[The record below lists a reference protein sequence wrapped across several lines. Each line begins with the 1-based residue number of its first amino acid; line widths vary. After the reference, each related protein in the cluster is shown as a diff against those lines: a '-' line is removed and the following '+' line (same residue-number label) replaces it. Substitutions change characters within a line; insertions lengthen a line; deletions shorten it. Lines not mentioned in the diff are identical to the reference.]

1 VPIFHAIVLGLIQ
14 GLSEFLPISSSG
26 HLLLVPWLFGWND
39 FSDVSVEKAFN
50 VSLHLGTL
58 IAVVIYFRR
67 DLVVYVRDGLRM
79 VVQKEK
85 PHTTE
90 GRLAWLLVVASVPAG
105 LFGAFAGHWIDKHL
119 GKPVIIAAS
128 LIVFGLFLAWADR
141 RRGQRT
147 FEEMTSRDAIAI
159 GLAQVIALNP
169 GTSRSGISIS
179 AARVMGFDRDTAVRF
194 SFLLSVPVTAGA
206 VAVKLLDLFAD
217 GIPEGLLVP
226 MVVGILTSGISGWLA
241 VAGLLKLVRSKSFD
255 AFVIYRVVA
264 GVAIL
269 AIAASGWR

>member
-1 VPIFHAIVLGLIQ
+1 MPIIHAIVLGLVQ

-67 DLVVYVRDGLRM
+67 DLVVYVSDGLRM
-79 VVQKEK
+79 VVQKKK
-85 PHTTE
+85 PYTTE

-206 VAVKLLDLFAD
+206 VTVKLLDLFSD
-217 GIPEGLLVP
+217 GIPDGLVIP

>member
-1 VPIFHAIVLGLIQ
+1 MQ

-58 IAVVIYFRR
+58 IAVVVYFRR

-79 VVQKEK
+79 VVQKKK

-105 LFGAFAGHWIDKHL
+105 LFGAFAGNWIDKHL

-141 RRGQRT
+141 RRGQRA

-217 GIPEGLLVP
+217 GIPDGLVIP
-226 MVVGILTSGISGWLA
+226 MVVGILTSGLSGWLA

-269 AIAASGWR
+269 AIAASSWR

>member
-1 VPIFHAIVLGLIQ
+1 MPIIHAIVLGLIQ

-67 DLVVYVRDGLRM
+67 DLVVYVSDGLRM
-79 VVQKEK
+79 VVQRKK

-105 LFGAFAGHWIDKHL
+105 LFGAFAGLWIDKHL
-119 GKPVIIAAS
+119 GKPVIIAVS

-206 VAVKLLDLFAD
+206 VTVKLLDLFSD
-217 GIPEGLLVP
+217 GIPDGLVIP

-264 GVAIL
+264 GIAIL
-269 AIAASGWR
+269 AIAASSWR

>member
-1 VPIFHAIVLGLIQ
+1 VPIFHAIVLGLMQ

-58 IAVVIYFRR
+58 IAVVIYFRH
-67 DLVVYVRDGLRM
+67 DLIVYVRDGLRM
-79 VVQKEK
+79 VVQKKK

-105 LFGAFAGHWIDKHL
+105 LFGAIAGNWIDKHL

-128 LIVFGLFLAWADR
+128 LIAFGLLLAWADR
-141 RRGQRT
+141 RRGQRK

-194 SFLLSVPVTAGA
+194 SFLLSIPVTAGA
-206 VAVKLLDLFAD
+206 VVVKLLDLFAD
-217 GIPEGLLVP
+217 GVPDGLVIP
-226 MVVGILTSGISGWLA
+226 MVVGILTSGLSGWLA

>member
-1 VPIFHAIVLGLIQ
+1 VPIFHAIVLGLMQ

-67 DLVVYVRDGLRM
+67 DLVVYVRDGLRL
-79 VVQKEK
+79 VVQKKK

-105 LFGAFAGHWIDKHL
+105 LFGAFAGNWIDEHL

-217 GIPEGLLVP
+217 GIPYGLLIP

>member
-1 VPIFHAIVLGLIQ
+1 VPIFHAIVLGLMQ

>member
-1 VPIFHAIVLGLIQ
+1 MPIIHAIVLGLVQ

-26 HLLLVPWLFGWND
+26 HLLLTPWLFGWND
-39 FSDVSVEKAFN
+39 FSDVSVEKAFD
-50 VSLHLGTL
+50 VALHLGTL
-58 IAVVIYFRR
+58 IAVIAYFRK

-85 PHTTE
+85 PRTSE
-90 GRLAWLLVVASVPAG
+90 GRLAWLLVVASIPAA
-105 LFGAFAGHWIDKHL
+105 LFGAIAGNWVDEHL

-128 LIVFGLFLAWADR
+128 LIVFGLLLAWADR
-141 RRGQRT
+141 RLGKRK
-147 FEEMTSRDAIAI
+147 FEEMNSRDAIVI

-179 AARVMGFDRDTAVRF
+179 AARILGFDRDTAVRF
-194 SFLLSVPVTAGA
+194 SFLLSVPVTTGA
-206 VAVKLLDLFAD
+206 VAVKLLELFKD
-217 GIPEGLLVP
+217 GIPEGLVMP
-226 MVVGILTSGISGWLA
+226 MIVGIVTAGISGWLA
-241 VAGLLKLVRSKSFD
+241 VAGLLKLIRSKSFD
-255 AFVIYRVVA
+255 AFVIYRVIA

>member
-1 VPIFHAIVLGLIQ
+1 MQ

-67 DLVVYVRDGLRM
+67 DLVVYVRDGLRL
-79 VVQKEK
+79 VVQKKK

-105 LFGAFAGHWIDKHL
+105 LFGAFAGNWIDEHL

-206 VAVKLLDLFAD
+206 VTVKLLDLFSD
-217 GIPEGLLVP
+217 GIPDGLVIP

-264 GVAIL
+264 GIAIL
-269 AIAASGWR
+269 AIAASSWR

>member
-1 VPIFHAIVLGLIQ
+1 VPIFHAIVLGLMQ

-79 VVQKEK
+79 VVQKKK

-217 GIPEGLLVP
+217 GIPDGLVIP
-226 MVVGILTSGISGWLA
+226 MVVGILTSGLSGWLA

-269 AIAASGWR
+269 AIAASSWR

>member
-1 VPIFHAIVLGLIQ
+1 MPIIHAIVLGLVQ

-26 HLLLVPWLFGWND
+26 HLLLTPWLFGWND
-39 FSDVSVEKAFN
+39 FSDVSVEKAFD
-50 VSLHLGTL
+50 VALHLGTL
-58 IAVVIYFRR
+58 IAVIAYFRK

-85 PHTTE
+85 PRTSE
-90 GRLAWLLVVASVPAG
+90 GRLAWLLVVASIPAA
-105 LFGAFAGHWIDKHL
+105 LFGAIAGNWIDEHL

-128 LIVFGLFLAWADR
+128 LIFFGLLLAWADR
-141 RRGQRT
+141 RLGKRK
-147 FEEMTSRDAIAI
+147 FEEMNSRDAIVI

-179 AARVMGFDRDTAVRF
+179 AARILGFDRDTAVRF

-206 VAVKLLDLFAD
+206 VAVKLLELFKD
-217 GIPEGLLVP
+217 GIPEGLVMP
-226 MVVGILTSGISGWLA
+226 MIVGIVTAGISGWLA
-241 VAGLLKLVRSKSFD
+241 VAGLLKLIRSKSFD
-255 AFVIYRVVA
+255 AFVIYRVIA

>member
-14 GLSEFLPISSSG
+14 GFSEFLPISSSG

-58 IAVVIYFRR
+58 IAVVIYFRH
-67 DLVVYVRDGLRM
+67 DLVRYVRDGLRM
-79 VVQKEK
+79 VVQKKK

-90 GRLAWLLVVASVPAG
+90 GRLAWLLVVASIPAG
-105 LFGAFAGHWIDKHL
+105 LFGAFAGNWIDKHL
-119 GKPVIIAAS
+119 GTPVIIAAS
-128 LIVFGLFLAWADR
+128 FIGFGLLLAWADR

-159 GLAQVIALNP
+159 GLAQVLALNP

-179 AARVMGFDRDTAVRF
+179 AARVMGFDRETAVRF
-194 SFLLSVPVTAGA
+194 SFLLSIPVTAGA
-206 VAVKLLDLFAD
+206 VAVKMLDLFTD
-217 GIPEGLLVP
+217 GIPDGLLIP
-226 MVVGILTSGISGWLA
+226 MVVGILTSGLSGWLA

>member
-1 VPIFHAIVLGLIQ
+1 VPIFHAIVLGLMQ

-67 DLVVYVRDGLRM
+67 DLVVYVRDGLRL
-79 VVQKEK
+79 VVQKKK

-105 LFGAFAGHWIDKHL
+105 LFGAFAGNWIDEHL

-217 GIPEGLLVP
+217 GIPEGLLIP